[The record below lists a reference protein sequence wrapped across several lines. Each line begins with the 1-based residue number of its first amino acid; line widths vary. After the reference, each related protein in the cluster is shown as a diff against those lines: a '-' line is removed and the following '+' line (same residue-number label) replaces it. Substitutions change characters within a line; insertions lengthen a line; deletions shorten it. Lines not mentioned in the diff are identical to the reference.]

1 MGLRMRRF
9 AGAGAM
15 GGLLVLVI
23 AGTALGGLVNGSL
36 PAAGFTFTSVT
47 NNSVN
52 SAGSGITPAVLATV
66 EKYIARLSA
75 VVNPT
80 SAQRA
85 ALATY
90 QARLADYKAR
100 YAAGID
106 LRAKA
111 STHIKTT
118 YSKVA
123 STGWD
128 AFKGGWHYHAGPN
141 IVTVTVG
148 TLTFYDDKCRPF
160 DVSAGESYIESNHEV
175 LDARILAS
183 KNTTGNTTVEWFTVR
198 MYPAEALDPNPV
210 AAPCTP

>member
-15 GGLLVLVI
+15 AGLLVLVI

-52 SAGSGITPAVLATV
+52 SAGGGITPAVIATV

-90 QARLADYKAR
+90 QGRLAAYKAS

-128 AFKGGWHYHAGPN
+128 AFDAGWHYHAGPN

-160 DVSAGESYIESNHEV
+160 DVSAGESYIESNREV
-175 LDARILAS
+175 LNAKILAS